1 VPDIRNCEQCGVTFV
16 LRREHDRFCSPACR
30 VTWNRGHSADTDPA
44 AEVRALEW
52 SVSAMRDVT
61 ERLSGSRTQDQARA
75 LTMVG
80 EAVWWVTIVDARLV
94 RHYLDVYDG
103 VMARQAPAERRL
115 TEGTLAGL
123 RFVRN
128 QMGVEA
134 GYVDFVEA
142 GAGGADGPDYGDRQV
157 TAWRWRPMPEPALG
171 SPAER
176 GQAWEMARYRAYD
189 AHLAGQMV
197 GEVFGRAAAFL
208 DRAASEAASV
218 TDISALA
225 GGA

>member
-1 VPDIRNCEQCGVTFV
+1 MPDIRNCEQCGVTFV

-61 ERLSGSRTQDQARA
+61 ERLSGYRTQDQARA

-94 RHYLDVYDG
+94 RHYVDVYDG

-128 QMGVEA
+128 QMGHGVDLLELIQPEA
-134 GYVDFVEA
+134 SSPGA
-142 GAGGADGPDYGDRQV
+142 GAGRIA
-157 TAWRWRPMPEPALG
+157 AWAWKSVPEPMLAFL
-171 SPAER
+171 PPR
-176 GQAWEMARYRAYD
+176 GQAWEMSRYHAYQ
-189 AHLAGQMV
+189 AQLAGRTI
-197 GEVFGRAAAFL
+197 GEIFGRAATFL
-208 DRAASEAASV
+208 KLAAAKATSVPVNIAHAAR
-218 TDISALA
+218 
-225 GGA
+225 

>member
-1 VPDIRNCEQCGVTFV
+1 M
-16 LRREHDRFCSPACR
+16 A
-30 VTWNRGHSADTDPA
+30 WNRGHSGDTDPA

-52 SVSAMRDVT
+52 SVTAMREVT
-61 ERLSGSRTQDQARA
+61 ERLSGYRTHDQARA

-115 TEGTLAGL
+115 IEGTLAGL

-134 GYVDFVEA
+134 GHVDFVEPGTG
-142 GAGGADGPDYGDRQV
+142 GAGGPDDGERQV
-157 TAWRWRPMPEPALG
+157 SAWRWRPVPEPALV
-171 SPAER
+171 SPPER

-189 AHLAGQMV
+189 AHLAGETI
-197 GEVFGRAAAFL
+197 GEVFGGAAAFL
-208 DRAASEAASV
+208 DRAASEAASMAG
-218 TDISALA
+218 ISALA
-225 GGA
+225 GGALPPRPSGPGSSRGAQAR

>member
-1 VPDIRNCEQCGVTFV
+1 VPDTRNCEQCGVTFA

-30 VTWNRGHSADTDPA
+30 VTWNRAHSADTDPA

-61 ERLSGSRTQDQARA
+61 ERLSGYRTQDQARA

-142 GAGGADGPDYGDRQV
+142 GAGGADGPDYGDREV

-189 AHLAGQMV
+189 AHLAGQTI
-197 GEVFGRAAAFL
+197 GGVFGRAAAFL